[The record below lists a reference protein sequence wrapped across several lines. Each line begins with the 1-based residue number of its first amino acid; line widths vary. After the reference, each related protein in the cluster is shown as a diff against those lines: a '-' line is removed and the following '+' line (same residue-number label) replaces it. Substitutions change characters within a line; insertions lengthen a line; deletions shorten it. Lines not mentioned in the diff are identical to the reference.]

1 MIVAQMCFG
10 LVTINGH
17 SKMRHFFT
25 QHNATD
31 VGECGRVCACWLSTS
46 AFALEMHVHFSPAVI
61 SSRLSE
67 NLAVQTTGLKKAAQ
81 DLHFSTAI
89 QI

>member
-1 MIVAQMCFG
+1 
-10 LVTINGH
+10 
-17 SKMRHFFT
+17 MRHFFT

-31 VGECGRVCACWLSTS
+31 VGECGRACACWLSTR
-46 AFALEMHVHFSPAVI
+46 AFALEMHVNFHPQFSLVVFLRI
-61 SSRLSE
+61 W
-67 NLAVQTTGLKKAAQ
+67 QCIQTGLKKVAQ